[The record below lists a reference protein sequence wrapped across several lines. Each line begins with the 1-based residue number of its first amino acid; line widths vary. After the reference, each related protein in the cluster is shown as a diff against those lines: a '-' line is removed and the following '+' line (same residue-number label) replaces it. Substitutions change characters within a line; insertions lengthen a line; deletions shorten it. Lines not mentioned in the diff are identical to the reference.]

1 MKKNTRNLLIAL
13 CVLVVLA
20 LVFLAIWNYARP
32 QPQQGS
38 KAITVDVVDDQGETK
53 HYSLKTDEEYLH
65 GALNQ
70 IDGLTLDGYDSDY
83 GYYVTTVNGLR
94 ADYTEDGAYWSFY
107 INGDYCTEGVDSQVV
122 TDGDAFTI
130 QYELAQ

>member
-20 LVFLAIWNYARP
+20 LVFLAIWNYVRP

-53 HYSLKTDEEYLH
+53 HYSLKTDENIST
-65 GALNQ
+65 A
-70 IDGLTLDGYDSDY
+70 
-83 GYYVTTVNGLR
+83 R
-94 ADYTEDGAYWSFY
+94 
-107 INGDYCTEGVDSQVV
+107 
-122 TDGDAFTI
+122 
-130 QYELAQ
+130 

>member
-53 HYSLKTDEEYLH
+53 HYSLKTDEEYIH

-107 INGDYCTEGVDSQVV
+107 INGDYCMEGVDSQVV

>member
-107 INGDYCTEGVDSQVV
+107 INGDYCMEGVDSQVV

>member
-38 KAITVDVVDDQGETK
+38 KSITVDVVDDQGETK

-107 INGDYCTEGVDSQVV
+107 INGDYCMEGVDSQVV

>member
-38 KAITVDVVDDQGETK
+38 KAITVDVVDDQGETR

-107 INGDYCTEGVDSQVV
+107 INGDYCMEGVDSQVV